1 MEFTNIFQLKGPKP
15 KNKGQ
20 MNFYEC
26 CNLTKK
32 AYLSN
37 GSIFQYFFVI
47 LNHLKILGTD
57 NMMVSHGLIRK
68 WAAKISWLF
77 ALVMHEIAEKTL
89 SWGHFA
95 KEKMSYPS
103 LNQRHAYLHIKKCN
117 NFWSLVLFWVF
128 PWNQFHEIFS
138 MKMPQIWQNT
148 HVLFWF
154 LKIFL
159 MGILKNLNKTE
170 T

>member
-1 MEFTNIFQLKGPKP
+1 MNVVIWRKKVYLMGVFSNIFFL
-15 KNKGQ
+15 
-20 MNFYEC
+20 
-26 CNLTKK
+26 
-32 AYLSN
+32 
-37 GSIFQYFFVI
+37 I

-77 ALVMHEIAEKTL
+77 ALDMHEIAEKTL

-117 NFWSLVLFWVF
+117 NFWSVVLLWVF

-138 MKMPQIWQNT
+138 WKCHRFGKILMSYFD
-148 HVLFWF
+148 FWRF
-154 LKIFL
+154 F
-159 MGILKNLNKTE
+159 
-170 T
+170 

>member
-1 MEFTNIFQLKGPKP
+1 M
-15 KNKGQ
+15 
-20 MNFYEC
+20 
-26 CNLTKK
+26 
-32 AYLSN
+32 
-37 GSIFQYFFVI
+37 I

-128 PWNQFHEIFS
+128 PWNQFSRNFFVKMTSISTFKIQIIIFPPYYLLG
-138 MKMPQIWQNT
+138 MDREGRWRQETLRKRNGKMEVRRWRR
-148 HVLFWF
+148 
-154 LKIFL
+154 
-159 MGILKNLNKTE
+159 
-170 T
+170 